1 MGLVRPTVV
10 GRGAGRVQRASTP
23 SRGVERRLVS
33 VGDAS
38 KVLRNLV
45 VNTFF
50 KTTRDALFFLYYM
63 L

>member
-1 MGLVRPTVV
+1 M
-10 GRGAGRVQRASTP
+10 
-23 SRGVERRLVS
+23 GVERRLVF

-38 KVLRNLV
+38 KVFRNLV

-50 KTTRDALFFLYYM
+50 KATRDALFSLYAVKLEGAMCTAYKFHNPCVS